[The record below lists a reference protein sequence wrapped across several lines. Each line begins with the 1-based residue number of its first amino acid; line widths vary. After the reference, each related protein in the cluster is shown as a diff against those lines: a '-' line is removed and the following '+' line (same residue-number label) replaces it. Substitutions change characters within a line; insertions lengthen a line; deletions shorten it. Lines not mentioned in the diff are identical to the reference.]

1 MGDHS
6 GRCNT
11 AHLVLS
17 FMATKIVLTKL
28 YCFLTTNEHPSLLW
42 TIKFSLRKK
51 KKKTKA
57 KNHQQPSH
65 EHRHNKNVHCIISF
79 EI

>member
-42 TIKFSLRKK
+42 TIKFSLQKK
-51 KKKTKA
+51 KNESKKPSTTISRTQT
-57 KNHQQPSH
+57 QQKCPL
-65 EHRHNKNVHCIISF
+65 HNQF
-79 EI
+79 

>member
-51 KKKTKA
+51 KKNESKKPSTTISRTQK
-57 KNHQQPSH
+57 QQKCPL
-65 EHRHNKNVHCIISF
+65 HNQF
-79 EI
+79 

>member
-11 AHLVLS
+11 AHLVIS

-51 KKKTKA
+51 KKRKQKTIN
-57 KNHQQPSH
+57 NHLTNTDTTKMS
-65 EHRHNKNVHCIISF
+65 IA
-79 EI
+79 

>member
-51 KKKTKA
+51 KKNESKKPSTTISRTQT
-57 KNHQQPSH
+57 QQKCPL
-65 EHRHNKNVHCIISF
+65 HNQF
-79 EI
+79 